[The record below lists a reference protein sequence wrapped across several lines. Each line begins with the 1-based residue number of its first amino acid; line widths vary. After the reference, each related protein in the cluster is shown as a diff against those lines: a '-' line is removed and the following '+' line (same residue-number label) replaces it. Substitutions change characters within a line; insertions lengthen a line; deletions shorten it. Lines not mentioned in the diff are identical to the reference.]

1 THVVAVLMRSEYAEE
16 LPCMAEI
23 AELLSHLDQARDH
36 ERRDAPAE
44 RGPLAGHE
52 LPRLAARGGVGEEPH
67 EQEGDVLG
75 RDLRR
80 EHGGERPL
88 ACRARAEGA
97 EAEEEA
103 PPLLRR
109 PGRGDGGPIAV
120 VERLVADARG

>member
-1 THVVAVLMRSEYAEE
+1 MRAEE
-16 LPCMAEI
+16 AAELACMAGI
-23 AELLSHLDQARDH
+23 AQRRRHLDQARDH
-36 ERRDAPAE
+36 ERWDAPAE

-67 EQEGDVLG
+67 EQEGDILG

-88 ACRARAEGA
+88 ARRARAAGA

-109 PGRGDGGPIAV
+109 
-120 VERLVADARG
+120 